1 MGTDFDNIKC
11 VVDITS
17 FQYMNN
23 ICHIYITSR
32 HDVYLSIFIQ
42 ISNKVIHIFRL
53 KVQGNIETKYLPL
66 AGTGLGLI
74 R

>member
-1 MGTDFDNIKC
+1 
-11 VVDITS
+11 
-17 FQYMNN
+17 MNN